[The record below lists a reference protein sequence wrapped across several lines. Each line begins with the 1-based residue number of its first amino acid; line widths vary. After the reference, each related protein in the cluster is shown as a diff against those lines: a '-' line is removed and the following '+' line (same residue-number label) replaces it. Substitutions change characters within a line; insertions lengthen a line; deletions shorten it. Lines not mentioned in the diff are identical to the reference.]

1 MAEQGGEDGEL
12 ERASEHRCFSHG
24 GHEVELAV
32 AIGGGVDGG
41 GAVAATSGSLETTT
55 GSSRSDLTTS
65 SKETKAASN
74 TYQGWRKQGL
84 EAAEDLDR
92 AALLKPDNAAEDL
105 RILGRAGAIRVR
117 GKARRHVMSST
128 SGMVKLG
135 ARRMRRF

>member
-1 MAEQGGEDGEL
+1 MGN
-12 ERASEHRCFSHG
+12 
-24 GHEVELAV
+24 
-32 AIGGGVDGG
+32 
-41 GAVAATSGSLETTT
+41 
-55 GSSRSDLTTS
+55 SRSDLTTS

-74 TYQGWRKQGL
+74 TYQGWRKQRL
-84 EAAEDLDR
+84 EAVEDLDR

-105 RILGRAGAIRVR
+105 RILGRVGAIRVR

>member
-1 MAEQGGEDGEL
+1 MVEQGGEDGKL

-24 GHEVELAV
+24 GHEVELAA
-32 AIGGGVDGG
+32 AIGGGVDEG
-41 GAVAATSGSLETTT
+41 GAVAAASGSLETMT

-65 SKETKAASN
+65 SKETKVASN

-84 EAAEDLDR
+84 EATKDLDR
-92 AALLKPDNAAEDL
+92 AALLKPDNAVEDL
-105 RILGRAGAIRVR
+105 QILGRAGAIRVQ
-117 GKARRHVMSST
+117 GKAMRHVMSST